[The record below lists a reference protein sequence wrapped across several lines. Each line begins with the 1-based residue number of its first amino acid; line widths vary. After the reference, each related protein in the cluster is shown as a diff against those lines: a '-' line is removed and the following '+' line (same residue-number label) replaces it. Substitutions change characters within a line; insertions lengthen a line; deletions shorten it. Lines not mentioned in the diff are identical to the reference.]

1 MNFNIIVTSLFISAF
16 IFSCAHHRDVRP
28 GADGLHKVTTR
39 GPEDSTSARSALSQ
53 AQHFCKER
61 QKFAAIKS
69 EETKYTG
76 SMDED
81 TRKTVKA
88 ASKAAS
94 MVGFMADN
102 PNSRRN
108 DTADVLSGAGA
119 AGQIMTGQDDYVT
132 TMTFICQ

>member
-1 MNFNIIVTSLFISAF
+1 MNLKFVTISLFCLGFA
-16 IFSCAHHRDVRP
+16 FSCAHHRDVRP
-28 GADGLHKVTTR
+28 GADGLHKVTAR
-39 GPEDSTSARSALSQ
+39 GPEDSSSARDALSQ
-53 AQHFCKER
+53 AQHFCKE
-61 QKFAAIKS
+61 QKKYAAIKT
-69 EETKYTG
+69 EDTKYTG

-102 PNSRRN
+102 PHSKRN